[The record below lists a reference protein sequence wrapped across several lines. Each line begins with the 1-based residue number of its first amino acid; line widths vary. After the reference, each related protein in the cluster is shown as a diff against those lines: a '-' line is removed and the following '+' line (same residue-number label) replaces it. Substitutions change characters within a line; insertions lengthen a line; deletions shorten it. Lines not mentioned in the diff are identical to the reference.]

1 MAVLPLRGISIFL
14 MATNDYY
21 LSNEFQCV
29 AALHNNRE
37 LHSNAQS
44 PPVGPPPTQTQHTGS
59 YKSR

>member
-37 LHSNAQS
+37 LHSNAHS
-44 PPVGPPPTQTQHTGS
+44 PPVGPPPTQTQHT
-59 YKSR
+59 